1 MLELRNRY
9 AVLIPMSELERA
21 ESRKAI
27 TNEAV
32 LASLQTILQ
41 SKTFSHSTSLRQIL
55 EFMVRNSPS
64 SPSEPIKEYTI
75 ATEVLGRAGDFDPK
89 VDNIVRVQMGRLR
102 EKLEEYYLAEGQ
114 RDPIRIVMPR
124 GQYTTEYIKVMTE
137 GQPTSAGPPQPLGT
151 SQARGRRLDWRWG
164 AGITLLICSLVLVV
178 SHLRPSP
185 RLSPPFRSLWEPFL
199 LSGSAPLIVYSN
211 TAFFVSKDGDYYHYD
226 SPTILSMAM
235 GSKVSSLDS
244 QEVQPAGKG
253 VSGPFYYFDAFT
265 GSGEV
270 VAAARIAQF
279 LTARGEPFL
288 IKRSRIISYG
298 DINENNVIFL
308 GSSKENQLLKKLPI
322 VQELV
327 FEPPPSD
334 KYPIGSYIR
343 DLNPPPGHQGTYG
356 MQLDPDTGAIQ
367 AEYGLISLLPGVSGE
382 HDVLVL
388 AGITT
393 LGTQAT
399 ADFVT
404 SERYMAILERMWPRA
419 SSTKT
424 PPRYFQALLEVE
436 VRDGVPLDVKCLL
449 VRDLNRAAR

>member
-1 MLELRNRY
+1 
-9 AVLIPMSELERA
+9 MSELERT
-21 ESRKAI
+21 ENRKVNS
-27 TNEAV
+27 NEAV

-55 EFMVRNSPS
+55 EFIVRNSLT

-89 VDNIVRVQMGRLR
+89 ADNIVRVQMGRLR
-102 EKLEEYYLAEGQ
+102 EKLEEYYVAEGQ
-114 RDPIRIVMPR
+114 RDLIRIVMPR
-124 GQYTTEYIKVMTE
+124 GQYTTEFIKITPDVQST
-137 GQPTSAGPPQPLGT
+137 TAGPPQPGVGV
-151 SQARGRRLDWRWG
+151 SQAKRRYVYWRWG
-164 AGITLLICSLVLVV
+164 VSLSLLVCMLVLVV
-178 SHLRPSP
+178 NHLRPAS
-185 RLSPPFRSLWEPFL
+185 RLAAPFKSLWEPFL

-235 GSKVSSLDS
+235 GSKVSSLEN

-298 DINENNVIFL
+298 DINDNNVIFL
-308 GSSKENQLLKKLPI
+308 GSPKENQLLKKLPI
-322 VQELV
+322 AQELV

-334 KYPIGSYIR
+334 QYPIGSYIR
-343 DLNPPPGHQGTYG
+343 DLNPPSGHQATYG
-356 MQLDPDTGAIQ
+356 MQLDPVTGAIQ

-393 LGTQAT
+393 LGTQA
-399 ADFVT
+399 AAEFVT

-424 PPRYFQALLEVE
+424 HPHYFQALLEVE

-449 VRDLNRAAR
+449 VRDLNRTAR